1 MDKTSIKNL
10 IAKNQL
16 EEAIKRLLEDTQNTQ
31 WHNDVLL
38 QSARLNEYK
47 QLQING
53 TETPDELERR
63 RNQITHALLSI
74 LDGSPLDKNPIGSS
88 KKSNTTFSK
97 VGIIIGV
104 AASIVTI
111 VGFSLKDFLFPKKE
125 STIINATV
133 FVESKMSTDEL
144 RKQGYIFMDVEGGER
159 KKELI
164 DDKGTASFQN
174 VKVGDQVKLNVDFS
188 EPFKPRYPDSIYTVP
203 ADGRIYLEVELQ
215 NLGRVYGTVIWRDQP
230 LPGVLVTIDDLS
242 DTTDVT
248 GSYSIEIPEN
258 NRRKDPEVK
267 FLKPGFKMLIKKA
280 YPQTDVPLNII
291 MEK

>member
-1 MDKTSIKNL
+1 MDKTIIKNL

-16 EEAIKRLLEDTQNTQ
+16 EEAIKNLLEYTQNTQ

-74 LDGSPLDKNPIGSS
+74 LDGSPLDKNQTGSS
-88 KKSNTTFSK
+88 KKSKTTFSK
-97 VGIIIGV
+97 VGIIIGIV
-104 AASIVTI
+104 ASIVTI

-125 STIINATV
+125 ATIINATV
-133 FVESKMSTDEL
+133 FVDSKMGTDEL

-174 VKVGDQVKLNVDFS
+174 VKVGDQVKLDVDFS
-188 EPFKPRYPDSIYTVP
+188 EPFKPKYPDSIYTIP
-203 ADGRIYLEVELQ
+203 ADGRIYLAVELQ

-230 LPGVLVTIDDLS
+230 LPGVLVTIDNLS

-267 FLKPGFKMLIKKA
+267 FLKPGFKMLMKKA

>member
-1 MDKTSIKNL
+1 MDKTIIKNL

-16 EEAIKRLLEDTQNTQ
+16 EKAIKNLLEDTQNTQ
-31 WHNDVLL
+31 LHNDVLL

-74 LDGSPLDKNPIGSS
+74 LDGSPLDKNQIGSS

-104 AASIVTI
+104 VASIVTI

-125 STIINATV
+125 AKIINATV
-133 FVESKMSTDEL
+133 FVESKMGTDEL

-174 VKVGDQVKLNVDFS
+174 VKVGDQVKLDVDFS
-188 EPFKPRYPDSIYTVP
+188 EPFKPKYPDSIYTIP
-203 ADGRIYLEVELQ
+203 ADGRIYLAVELQ

-248 GSYSIEIPEN
+248 GSYNIEIPED

-267 FLKPGFKMLIKKA
+267 FLKPGFKMLMKKA